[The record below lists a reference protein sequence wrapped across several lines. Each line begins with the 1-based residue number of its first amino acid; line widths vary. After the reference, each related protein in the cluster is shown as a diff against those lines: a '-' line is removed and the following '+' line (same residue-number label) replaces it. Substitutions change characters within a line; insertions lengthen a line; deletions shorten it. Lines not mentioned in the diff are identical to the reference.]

1 MSCRDLKHAREIFFH
16 LANMRLGLS
25 GKCDSDQARAEQ
37 EKTCNGHSE
46 ETVRGEFFTHGT
58 PPIARNI
65 GYRLGAIA
73 RSAQRGRLSR
83 CTVKEIPAGSEN
95 LNLTDALEQQRPG
108 HPDEGAPP
116 GLRPACPRDTAFRT
130 APDQGAGDAS
140 GLPFSMTKVSISLLP
155 DTEQASWGVW
165 GDVSYES
172 PALRVCSG
180 FPSILSTKSPWMT

>member
-1 MSCRDLKHAREIFFH
+1 MGCRDLKHAREIFFH

-46 ETVRGEFFTHGT
+46 ETVRGEFLTHGT
-58 PPIARNI
+58 PPIARECWLPS
-65 GYRLGAIA
+65 RPIA
-73 RSAQRGRLSR
+73 RPARRGRPSR

-95 LNLTDALEQQRPG
+95 LNLTDALEQQRLS
-108 HPDEGAPP
+108 HPDEGAPA

-140 GLPFSMTKVSISLLP
+140 GLPFSTV
-155 DTEQASWGVW
+155 
-165 GDVSYES
+165 
-172 PALRVCSG
+172 
-180 FPSILSTKSPWMT
+180 